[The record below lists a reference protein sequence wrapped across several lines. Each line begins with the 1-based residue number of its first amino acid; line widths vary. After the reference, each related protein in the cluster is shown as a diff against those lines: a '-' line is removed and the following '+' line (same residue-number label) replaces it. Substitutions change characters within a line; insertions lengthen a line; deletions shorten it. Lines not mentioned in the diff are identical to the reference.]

1 MARTSKSQRSVR
13 KGGMAYAEPEM
24 DYEQEEEPEEDDL
37 SDLLDEEPDEDA
49 LPPEEDD
56 DSEVALA
63 EIDNL
68 YKAIDQRDQMILQL
82 AKATRTLAKRVMA
95 LEDEDEDEDESSTD
109 RKVDERQVAKDAPE
123 SDFAVGGDDD
133 LGAPE
138 AYQDGESETPGLT
151 EGEPQGIAEKAVRI
165 AKSLHSQGVPMGVI
179 AKATGL
185 VLKDDKWSNFG
196 EKDADIPANAPVTP
210 DTKDWA
216 DDFSVVP
223 GSGQAPDSVKGV
235 GSVAKALGQSPA
247 KVAKALSAA
256 GFIRKSRSPSIGT
269 PPQSDQPVDVET
281 LAERARSMSFA
292 DINRVRTGM
301 GDL

>member
-1 MARTSKSQRSVR
+1 MANTQKSRSVR

-37 SDLLDEEPDEDA
+37 SDLLDEEP
-49 LPPEEDD
+49 EEDEMPDEHMD
-56 DSEVALA
+56 DESEVALA
-63 EIDNL
+63 AEVDNL
-68 YKAIDQRDQMILQL
+68 YKALDQRDTMILQL

-109 RKVDERQVAKDAPE
+109 RKVDEQAPE

-151 EGEPQGIAEKAVRI
+151 EGQPQGIAQKAFRI
-165 AKSLHSQGVPMGVI
+165 AKSLHAQGVPMSVI
-179 AKATGL
+179 GKATGL

-196 EKDADIPANAPVTP
+196 EKDADVPANAPVTP

-223 GSGQAPDSVKGV
+223 GSGQAPASVKGV
-235 GSVAKALGQSPA
+235 GSVAKSLGVSEA
-247 KVAKALSAA
+247 KVSKALAAA
-256 GFIRKSRSPSIGT
+256 GFIKKSRSPSIGT
-269 PPQSDQPVDVET
+269 PPQNAQAFDAEE
-281 LAERARSMSFA
+281 LAERARGLSFSEL
-292 DINRVRTGM
+292 NRVRTGL

>member
-37 SDLLDEEPDEDA
+37 SDLLDEEPDEEEA

-68 YKAIDQRDQMILQL
+68 YKAIDQRDQMILSL

-95 LEDEDEDEDESSTD
+95 LEDSDEDEDESSTTD
-109 RKVDERQVAKDAPE
+109 RKVDEQAPE

-151 EGEPQGIAEKAVRI
+151 EGQPQGIAQKAVRI

-196 EKDADIPANAPVTP
+196 EKDADVPANAPVTP

-216 DDFSVVP
+216 DDFSVIP

-247 KVAKALSAA
+247 KVAKALANA

-269 PPQSDQPVDVET
+269 PPQSAQVFDAEE
-281 LAERARSMSFA
+281 LAERARGLSFSEL
-292 DINRVRTGM
+292 NRVRTGI